1 MYLRSPFLRC
11 LNWVGGCSVGFCTGV
26 ASGSYR
32 CFFSLHCLA
41 TSVCAS
47 SCSSFFLS
55 SCFPASGFFPPASSL
70 LPSSS
75 LAWPVSSA
83 PGLGSPPLVSV
94 VPCLPAVLYLA
105 LRYFQLPL
113 FCSAPLGSSA
123 GLYGFAYPLSG
134 TSEAPCLPAVI
145 LLSAPG
151 FQRPLLLL
159 LFALL
164 LLTPL
169 QVSLAFP
176 RLRLAPYL
184 VSLALLRLLL
194 RCLGLLRLLPS
205 SSLSVWLGSYCPFA
219 PGLLL
224 WSLPVLWLQFLRLSF
239 LTFACLRLRWCL
251 PCISIVIW

>member
-1 MYLRSPFLRC
+1 MLPQAP
-11 LNWVGGCSVGFCTGV
+11 TGV
-26 ASGSYR
+26 S
-32 CFFSLHCLA
+32 SLSPALPLL
-41 TSVCAS
+41 SVPPPAVPS
-47 SCSSFFLS
+47 SSL
-55 SCFPASGFFPPASSL
+55 PASQPQGSASSL

-113 FCSAPLGSSA
+113 FCSAALGSSV
-123 GLYGFAYPLSG
+123 GLYGFASPLSG

-145 LLSAPG
+145 LLGTPG

-169 QVSLAFP
+169 RVSLTFP
-176 RLRLAPYL
+176 RLQLAPYL
-184 VSLALLRLLL
+184 VLLALLRLMLH
-194 RCLGLLRLLPS
+194 CLGPLRLLPS

-224 WSLPVLWLQFLRLSF
+224 WSLPVLWLRFLRLSF
-239 LTFACLRLRWCL
+239 LTFDCLRLRWCL
-251 PCISIVIW
+251 PFISIVIW